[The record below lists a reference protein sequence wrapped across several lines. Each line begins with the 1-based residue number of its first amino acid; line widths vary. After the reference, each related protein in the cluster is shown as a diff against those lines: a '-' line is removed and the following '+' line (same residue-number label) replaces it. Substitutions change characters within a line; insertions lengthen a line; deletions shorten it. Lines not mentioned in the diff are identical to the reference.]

1 MAPSPDLAKG
11 RTAVAR
17 PEEAVSKRAVVAGA
31 VGNFVEWYD
40 FVLYGSSAPILARVF
55 FSTADPQAALL
66 ATFAT
71 FGIAFV
77 ARPIGAF
84 VLGNIGD
91 RAGRRNVLA
100 GVVLV
105 MSLGTAAIALL
116 PGYAQIG
123 LWAPL
128 LLLVIR
134 ALQGFTA
141 GGEFGGSATF
151 IVEYAPADKR
161 GRYGSWQTA
170 TVGAGSATATA
181 AVLLFTAA
189 LPQDQLD
196 SWGWRIP
203 FALALPLGLVGL
215 YLRLKLEDT
224 PDYRRVQEL
233 QKDLDVKP
241 SMPMVEAIRHHW
253 RPILLGAAI
262 VTGGTVSTYVFH
274 NYIPSYLNTGRG
286 VPLAVALGG
295 NLIGLLV
302 YSASTLLWGRLS
314 DRYGRRPFVLGG
326 TLALLVLMYPIFLLD
341 EIGTLPAI
349 AAGQALFGVAAA
361 AIMGL
366 VPTLLS
372 EFFPTTVR
380 MSGLS
385 VAYTLAN
392 ALFGGTAPI
401 VVLWLVGL
409 TGNPAFVV
417 FYCVGALVIT
427 LVGAVIVRETAGRP
441 LRER

>member
-1 MAPSPDLAKG
+1 MAHPPPP
-11 RTAVAR
+11 VQR
-17 PEEAVSKRAVVAGA
+17 PGEAVSKKAVVAGA
-31 VGNFVEWYD
+31 IGNFVEWYD
-40 FVLYGSSAPILARVF
+40 FVLYGASAPILARVF
-55 FSTADPQAALL
+55 FSNADPQAALL

-71 FGIAFV
+71 FGVAFV
-77 ARPIGAF
+77 ARPFGAF
-84 VLGNIGD
+84 MLGNLGD
-91 RAGRRNVLA
+91 RVGRRNVLA

-105 MSLGTAAIALL
+105 MSIGTAAIALL

-128 LLLVIR
+128 LLLIIR
-134 ALQGFTA
+134 ELQGFTA

-151 IVEYAPADKR
+151 IVEYAPDGKR

-170 TVGAGSATATA
+170 TVGLGSATATA
-181 AVLLFTAA
+181 LVLLFTAI
-189 LPQDQLD
+189 LSQEQLD

-203 FALALPLGLVGL
+203 FAIALPLGLIGL
-215 YLRLKLEDT
+215 YMRLKLEDT

-233 QKDLDVKP
+233 QHDLKAKP
-241 SMPMVEAIRHHW
+241 SLPIAEALRHHW
-253 RPILLGAAI
+253 RLILLGAAI
-262 VTGGTVSTYVFH
+262 VTGGTVTTYVFH
-274 NYIPSYLNTGRG
+274 NYIPAFLNTELD
-286 VPLAVALGG
+286 VPLPVALGG
-295 NLIGLLV
+295 NVIGILV
-302 YSASTLLWGRLS
+302 YAAAALLWGRLS
-314 DRYGRRPFVLGG
+314 DTYGRKPFVIGG
-326 TLALLVLMYPIFLLD
+326 AAVLVVLMYPIFRID

-349 AAGQALFGVAAA
+349 AAGQALFGIAAA

-392 ALFGGTAPI
+392 ALFGGTAPF

-409 TGNPAFVV
+409 TGNPTVVV
-417 FYCVGALVIT
+417 FYCVAALLFT
-427 LVGAVIVRETAGRP
+427 LVGALLIRETAHQP
-441 LRER
+441 LRAT